1 MEALLTL
8 VVNLFFFYLLLGLFF
23 ALAFIWKGAEK
34 IDPKTNDTSWFF
46 KLLIMPGAIAL
57 WPYLLSKWVAKS
69 KRL

>member
-1 MEALLTL
+1 MISLVSLFVILFLL
-8 VVNLFFFYLLLGLFF
+8 YLLLGLLF
-23 ALAFIWKGAEK
+23 ALAFAWKGAEK
-34 IDPKTNDTSWFF
+34 MDPKTNDTSWFF